1 MVAVEQVGS
10 VDLSVEQTKAQ
21 IMAYLR
27 EHFKKEKQIYP
38 SDVADALGLDYS
50 VVREVFDELEQEGQI
65 QESR

>member
-1 MVAVEQVGS
+1 LVAVEQVGS
-10 VDLSVEQTKAQ
+10 VNLSIEQTKAQ

-27 EHFKKEKQIYP
+27 EQFKKEKQIYP

-50 VVREVFDELEQEGQI
+50 VVRKVFDELEQEGQI

>member
-27 EHFKKEKQIYP
+27 EHFKKEKQIDRNQFLYKTV
-38 SDVADALGLDYS
+38 SL
-50 VVREVFDELEQEGQI
+50 
-65 QESR
+65 